1 MEKRRSEAHGIAE
14 ERAQFR
20 RERRKVDE
28 IEVGA
33 APLEQARRGPGRR
46 PLLPAAARPEPL
58 NFRTVI
64 EVCREPRA
72 AIRQLLGAERVLD
85 DNVAVKIKEV
95 LLLLSEAAGG
105 GIPVRG
111 RTAVRLISLATAAA
125 GRARSGTAHISGARH
140 SPLAVAVQCYMLRVY
155 VSRLRVCGSHFRFL
169 NDELPRL

>member
-1 MEKRRSEAHGIAE
+1 LVQTLWSP
-14 ERAQFR
+14 
-20 RERRKVDE
+20 V
-28 IEVGA
+28 V
-33 APLEQARRGPGRR
+33 
-46 PLLPAAARPEPL
+46 
-58 NFRTVI
+58 
-64 EVCREPRA
+64 VCPPRNHYLTLS
-72 AIRQLLGAERVLD
+72 R
-85 DNVAVKIKEV
+85 KIKEV

-125 GRARSGTAHISGARH
+125 GRARAGTAHISGARH